1 MTEDRAKLLEELRKH
16 PNIRM
21 ACIAF
26 RDGGLITVDMKELPN
41 DTRSNLS
48 GSVDGLVKI
57 PDLGHHAHSIRG

>member
-26 RDGGLITVDMKELPN
+26 RDGGLITVDMKEPICQSPN
-41 DTRSNLS
+41 
-48 GSVDGLVKI
+48 
-57 PDLGHHAHSIRG
+57 